1 MMQTAT
7 QTIIDTQ
14 ENVYFCKFDPNQDG
28 QDAPGG
34 RVRPAPMQFLA
45 DIKCAVAV
53 IHTALR
59 DAVAAN
65 VVSTQQTAENSRL
78 MLDAVGLID
87 NVAFKSDSLIH
98 GVERGA
104 GQGAEL
110 GEMLAEVQQMV
121 QEGATAAS
129 QLRALAYEHKARLA
143 SAACLLQKI
152 GNRVTAVKHLMAK
165 RPENLRVGD
174 VTPDMQ

>member
-1 MMQTAT
+1 MMQTAA
-7 QTIIDTQ
+7 QAIMDTQ
-14 ENVYFCKFDPNQDG
+14 ANVYFCKFDQNQDR
-28 QDAPGG
+28 QRAPGG
-34 RVRPAPMQFLA
+34 RVRPAPILA
-45 DIKCAVAV
+45 AIKCAVAV

-78 MLDAVGLID
+78 MLDAVSLID
-87 NVAFKSDSLIH
+87 NVAFKSDILVR
-98 GVERGA
+98 GTERRA

-110 GEMLAEVQQMV
+110 AEMLAEVQQMV

-152 GNRVTAVKHLMAK
+152 GNRVTAVKHLMVE